1 MTNAR
6 NSRRR
11 LALCA
16 AAMLAVLTS
25 CTAPKGSQ
33 NSYEGSDGSLE
44 MKRIEGNQV
53 LASNLSI
60 VNPRSKRQDGRLVV
74 QFDLKNNRSSG
85 QRLAWAVDWFDESG
99 FRIPDVTRRWEP
111 VTIGGYGSTTLTI
124 ISPTTTATAWKL
136 QVTSPDEAN

>member
-1 MTNAR
+1 MTIAR
-6 NSRRR
+6 NSCRR

-16 AAMLAVLTS
+16 AGMLAVLAA

-33 NSYEGSDGSLE
+33 NSYEGADGGLE
-44 MKRIEGNQV
+44 MKRIEGNPT

-74 QFDLKNNRSSG
+74 QFDLKNNRSSA

-99 FRIPDVTRRWEP
+99 FRITDTTRRWEP
-111 VTIGGYGSTTLTI
+111 VAIGGNGSTTLTI
-124 ISPTTTATAWKL
+124 TGPTPSASA
-136 QVTSPDEAN
+136 